1 MEGCW
6 LCCDYRRRV
15 LIRLNR
21 LLIVDNEALIVES
34 IVDLFERRAIPELE
48 VLSAYSSAEALRC
61 MHTIKI
67 DIVLTDI
74 RMPGMSGIELHR
86 EILKCWPRCKV
97 IFLTGYNDFEYIHEA
112 LRNGSVDYLLKTE
125 GDEAIVQS
133 VQKALMAL
141 SEAVAAEALITKSK
155 QQMQLIAP
163 RLQKE
168 LLWDLVQGDT
178 WTRDALS
185 QSFQEVYIELNPAE
199 PVVVMIGRVDQWKE
213 EVRSL
218 DKSLYLFAIQN
229 IAKEYLSAKVQLISF
244 DFEKK
249 TKVLWLIQPMAQ
261 KEGLSSDKLTELH
274 QHCLVFLKGAA
285 EMIQD
290 ACSTLLKLNLSVAMG
305 TTFKEWDHMAE
316 QFDHLQQLLNRGL
329 GLGQQLLLLEQ
340 SVQAASGTPSNHE
353 RRKQLKKLN
362 LLQTVLENGQREQ
375 FIAEYSDIMKA
386 ITEETAGMNAIKT
399 EVYFTLVSIFLS
411 YINRWEIQSEIGSR
425 INLGKMTALDCQHSW
440 KEVVD
445 YFYNL
450 AEVLFEH
457 KLSGQGNQE
466 HDVIRKVQRYVQQNL
481 AGDLTLNRIGD
492 VVGHNPSYLSR
503 LYKKITNE
511 GLSDYIMT
519 ARLHKAK
526 ELLEENRLK
535 IHEISVSVGFLSEQS
550 FYRFF
555 RKALQKTPQ
564 EYRDSVVMSRNATT
578 K

>member
-1 MEGCW
+1 M
-6 LCCDYRRRV
+6 
-15 LIRLNR
+15 NR
-21 LLIVDNEALIVES
+21 LLIVDNEALIVET
-34 IVDLFERRAIPELE
+34 IVDLFDRKAIPELE
-48 VLSAYSSAEALRC
+48 VLSAYSSADALRC
-61 MHTIKI
+61 MQTIKI

-86 EILKCWPRCKV
+86 EIIKCWPRCKV

-112 LRNGSVDYLLKTE
+112 IRNGSVDYLLKTE
-125 GDEAIVQS
+125 GDEAIVQA
-133 VQKALMAL
+133 VQKAITAL
-141 SEAVAAEALITKSK
+141 SEAVAAEEFITKSK

-168 LLWDLVQGDT
+168 LLWELVQGDLLT
-178 WTRDALS
+178 YDALS
-185 QSFQEVYIELNPAE
+185 LSFQEVNIELEPAK
-199 PVVVMIGRVDQWKE
+199 PVVVMIGRVDNWNE
-213 EVRSL
+213 DVRSF

-249 TKVLWLIQPMAQ
+249 TKVLWLIQPAEP
-261 KEGLSSDKLTELH
+261 KVALTADKLIELR
-274 QHCLVFLKGAA
+274 QHCLVFLKGTA

-290 ACSTLLKLNLSVAMG
+290 ACSALLKLNLSIAIG
-305 TTFKEWDHMAE
+305 AAFQEWDHIAE
-316 QFDHLQQLLNRGL
+316 QFDRLQQQLNRGL

-340 SVQAASGTPSNHE
+340 TVQAASGAPSNHE

-362 LLQTVLENGQREQ
+362 LLQTVLENGQRDQ
-375 FIAEYSDIMKA
+375 FIAEYAEIMKV
-386 ITEETAGMNAIKT
+386 ITEGVDAMNPIKT
-399 EVYFTLVSIFLS
+399 EVYYTLVSIFLS
-411 YINRWEIQSEIGSR
+411 YINRWEIQNEIGSR
-425 INLGKMTALDCQHSW
+425 INLGKMTALDCQHNW

-445 YFYNL
+445 YFYQL

-503 LYKKITNE
+503 LYKKVTNE
-511 GLSDYIMT
+511 GLSDFIMT

-535 IHEISVSVGFLSEQS
+535 IHEISISVGFLSEQS

-564 EYRDSVVMSRNATT
+564 EYRDSVVMSRNATP